1 MQSHTIQGLTVFQ
14 KCGNFLVVSLD
25 NFSKHKHLISE
36 AFCQKFPP
44 NLEDPK
50 ISLFCGFITL

>member
-1 MQSHTIQGLTVFQ
+1 MQSHTTIQGLTVFQ

-36 AFCQKFPP
+36 A
-44 NLEDPK
+44 
-50 ISLFCGFITL
+50 